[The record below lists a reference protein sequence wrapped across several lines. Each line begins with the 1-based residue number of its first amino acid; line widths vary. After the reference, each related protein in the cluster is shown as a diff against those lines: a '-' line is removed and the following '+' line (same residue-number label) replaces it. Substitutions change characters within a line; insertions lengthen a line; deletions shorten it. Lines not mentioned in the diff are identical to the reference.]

1 MKHTLSTTDLTIL
14 EHIVFV
20 AEKSAKTIQFCF
32 KKGKHQTYITPKRD
46 LLVSFDLQTPID
58 FDYPI
63 ANLKTFLADDIKDL
77 DPDKNNV
84 DISQLVL
91 ATDKDEEGFNTK
103 IIYELDFTHADL
115 INNQKLKKYR
125 HFNIIGQGP
134 EQKEENAQLVGK
146 QTSNTLLYF
155 QYQNHERSWWFDD
168 NNKKHVSKGKSTR
181 KFRYVM
187 KRDVLRLLPND
198 YNLILRKEVVQFQF
212 KHLNYYFLPVVV
224 WTSHSVKDWTD
235 TYSLIDDKDLIK
247 QYKKK
252 GYMLEA

>member
-1 MKHTLSTTDLTIL
+1 MKYTLADKDITIL
-14 EHIVFV
+14 EHLVFV

-32 KKGKHQTYITPKRD
+32 KKGKHQTYITPKKD
-46 LLVSFDLQTPID
+46 LLVSFDLQAPIS

-84 DISQLVL
+84 DITQLVL
-91 ATDKDEEGFNTK
+91 PTDKDEEGFNTQ
-103 IIYELDFTHADL
+103 IIQEIDFTHADL
-115 INNQKLKKYR
+115 ITNQRLKQYR
-125 HFNIIGQGP
+125 HFNIIGQDN
-134 EQKEENAQLVGK
+134 KC
-146 QTSNTLLYF
+146 YF

-168 NNKKHVSKGKSTR
+168 LNKEVIQHGKSSR

-187 KRDVLRLLPND
+187 KRDILRLLPND

-252 GYMLEA
+252 GFMLEA